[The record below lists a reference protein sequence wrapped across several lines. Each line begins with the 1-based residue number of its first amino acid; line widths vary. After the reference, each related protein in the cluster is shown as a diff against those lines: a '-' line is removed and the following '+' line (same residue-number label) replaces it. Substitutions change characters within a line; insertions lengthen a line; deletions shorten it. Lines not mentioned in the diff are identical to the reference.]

1 MFVIRDIDEILSRQY
16 DVLERY
22 PKRDCDNC
30 KEAKNV
36 RLCQECIKRH
46 LDDRQTLEDIRRM

>member
-30 KEAKNV
+30 KEAKK
-36 RLCQECIKRH
+36 CQGVP
-46 LDDRQTLEDIRRM
+46 